1 MCLLFSK
8 IAGTRLRKA
17 GMILHSDKSKLVAL
31 PLIAVLF
38 AGTALAQSGKT
49 APVVRPLGDAPLA
62 PAPAPAGKVPLV
74 TIAPVP
80 LVTAPRA
87 AQTMVNLDF
96 RVPRGYHINSN
107 TPKSE
112 FLIPT
117 ALKMDLPTDIIL
129 GKIEYPAGDDLAFPF
144 SPDEKLNVYTGD
156 FKIVVA
162 VHPLL
167 SVTPGKYVMHGVLR
181 YQACDNSACYPPKTV
196 RVEFDVKVVK
206 EPATHHANPAQSPH
220 VHS

>member
-1 MCLLFSK
+1 MTRSSNSRKQNLGMRSLSAALCAMVLLTLAAS
-8 IAGTRLRKA
+8 
-17 GMILHSDKSKLVAL
+17 
-31 PLIAVLF
+31 
-38 AGTALAQSGKT
+38 AQS
-49 APVVRPLGDAPLA
+49 
-62 PAPAPAGKVPLV
+62 KVPAV
-74 TIAPVP
+74 VIAPVP

-96 RVPRGYHINSN
+96 RVPSGYHINSN

-144 SPDEKLNVYTGD
+144 SPEEKLNVYTGD
-156 FKIVVA
+156 FRIVVA

-167 SVTPGKYVMHGVLR
+167 SVTPGKYIMHGVLR

>member
-1 MCLLFSK
+1 
-8 IAGTRLRKA
+8 
-17 GMILHSDKSKLVAL
+17 MIGRSDKSRLVAL
-31 PLIAVLF
+31 VALLALLF
-38 AGTALAQSGKT
+38 AGTVRAQSGKT
-49 APVVRPLGDAPLA
+49 APVVTPLGDAPLA
-62 PAPAPAGKVPLV
+62 PAPAPAGKAPSVV
-74 TIAPVP
+74 IAPVP

-96 RVPRGYHINSN
+96 RVPHGYHINSN

-129 GKIEYPAGDDLAFPF
+129 GKIAYPDGEDLAFPF

-156 FKIVVA
+156 FRIVVA

-167 SVTPGKYVMHGVLR
+167 AVTPGKYVMHGVLR

-196 RVEFDVKVVK
+196 RVEFNVKVVK